1 VAMAVAIFAASGG
14 QRSTIGIQ
22 PRKGSRNYLIFQGY
36 FYPTKSAERPAKIS
50 RLFGILLFSQ

>member
-1 VAMAVAIFAASGG
+1 MAVAIFAASGG

-50 RLFGILLFSQ
+50 RLFEILLFSQ